1 MQKITGVMLKKMF
14 SSAFAL
20 LDERKAEINAL
31 NVFPV
36 PDGDTGTNMSLTLK
50 SAVNDMAQV
59 DSNNIEAI
67 AMAISKG
74 ALKGA
79 RGNSGVILSQIIKGH
94 CQIFQQ
100 VSEITIKTFSR
111 AIQEGAVVAYKAVT
125 VPKEGTI
132 LSVIRAMAEG
142 AKNYAKS
149 AKSIEEFLE
158 HVIVAGEEM
167 LVKTPDMLPVLKK
180 AGVVDAGGR
189 GLITIFSGMYKALT
203 GEYVNIDFVNRVETD
218 VTDPSNHVNYESL
231 ADIQFA
237 YCTEFF
243 VINIFEKTTEAD
255 INALRRHLMDI
266 GDSVICIGDLSLI
279 KVHVHTNEPNKALG
293 FALKLGELNGVKIEN
308 MLEQN
313 RVLKKSSQNT
323 DESLKEIGIVSIV
336 TGDGLKSMF
345 GDLEVDYCLSGGQS
359 MNPSAEDIKI
369 ACDKVNAKNI
379 IVLPNNK
386 NIHMACKQ
394 ANELSDKNIVFIP
407 TKSIPEGVSACIA
420 FNKDESL
427 KNNIQNMTSAIKNV
441 KSASVT
447 TSART
452 TKIDGFELK
461 EGEFIGVDDKTVLS
475 KGSDS
480 LTATLGL
487 IEKMVNEEVGNITL
501 FYGEDISDEEASV
514 LQEKLE
520 ELYSN
525 IDISVISGGQPIY
538 HYLISVE

>member
-100 VSEITIKTFSR
+100 VTEITIKTFSR
-111 AIQEGAVVAYKAVT
+111 AIQEGAVVACKAVT

-313 RVLKKSSQNT
+313 RALKKSSQDT
-323 DESLKEIGIVSIV
+323 GESLKEIGIVSIV

-475 KGSDS
+475 KGGDS

-487 IEKMVNEEVGNITL
+487 IEKMVNEDVGNITL
-501 FYGEDISDEEASV
+501 FYGEDISDEEASI

-525 IDISVISGGQPIY
+525 IDISVISGGQPLY

>member
-79 RGNSGVILSQIIKGH
+79 RGNSGVILSQILKGH

-125 VPKEGTI
+125 LPKEGTI

-203 GEYVNIDFVNRVETD
+203 GEYVNIDFVNRVEID

-313 RVLKKSSQNT
+313 RALKKSSQDT
-323 DESLKEIGIVSIV
+323 GESLKEIGIVSIV

-487 IEKMVNEEVGNITL
+487 IEKMVNEDVGNITL
-501 FYGEDISDEEASV
+501 FYGEDISDEEASI

-520 ELYSN
+520 EHYSN
-525 IDISVISGGQPIY
+525 IDISVISGGQPLY